1 MAERISK
8 TDLEQAVVAL
18 EYFGGL
24 PAMGAEGFHWGG
36 HYQAASMPS
45 ILRSGA
51 VGTAIFP
58 PSLMFGIW
66 PARHA
71 S

>member
-1 MAERISK
+1 MTSAIDLHGPAHVERY
-8 TDLEQAVVAL
+8 LETN
-18 EYFGGL
+18 
-24 PAMGAEGFHWGG
+24 GAEGFHWGG